1 MDQYPY
7 YMYLFLAVFR
17 STNRGRW
24 KLALP
29 AYSMQHALN
38 RIEEHFDAKETYEL
52 VSLTYTGTEILM
64 LPHSKEP
71 TGSNNP

>member
-1 MDQYPY
+1 
-7 YMYLFLAVFR
+7 
-17 STNRGRW
+17 
-24 KLALP
+24 
-29 AYSMQHALN
+29 MQHALN